1 MQYLGGKKKQAAAIA
16 AFLESRRRDPSQL
29 FVDLFCGSAAIV
41 AAMTGPRAA
50 YDASQ
55 GLITLYQRMQNG
67 WDPPYTLSEETYKLL
82 RRRNDLSDP
91 LTAFA
96 GHGCSYGGKLWG
108 GYARDPKEGRNFA
121 ATARASLRGMIYK
134 TRGVPF
140 ACCDYRD
147 APIPDGALVY
157 CDPPYLATTSTYA
170 SPVVDIDLADEI
182 EATDFDSVAFWRWAE
197 LLSRRCDVFVS
208 EYIAPPPWRVA
219 WSSTVRKSRL
229 AGVRV
234 ERIFETGGRAP

>member
-1 MQYLGGKKKQAAAIA
+1 MQYLGGKKKLAPTIA
-16 AFLESRRRDPSQL
+16 RFLESRRREPSQP

-50 YDASQ
+50 FDASEA
-55 GLITLYQRMQNG
+55 LITLYKQMQAG
-67 WDPPYTLSEETYKLL
+67 WDPPYYLSEETYKIL
-82 RRRNDLSDP
+82 RKRSDPTNP

-108 GYARDPKEGRNFA
+108 GYARDPNGGRNFA
-121 ATARASLRGMIYK
+121 ATARASLLSTMRK
-134 TRGVPF
+134 LRGVPF

-147 APIPDGALVY
+147 ASIPDGALVY
-157 CDPPYLATTSTYA
+157 CDPPYIATTSTYA
-170 SPVVDIDLADEI
+170 DPTVDADLADEI

-208 EYIAPPPWRVA
+208 EYVAPPTWRVA
-219 WSSTVRKSRL
+219 WSAEVRKSRF

-234 ERIFETGGRAP
+234 ERIFELATKAS